1 VDIRRNEIF
10 QTPRRFGWTG
20 SLGIT
25 AYTDPAEAMIGILF
39 TQHMMDSP
47 EPSTVIHRLLDTGVV
62 TCSASSLLAG

>member
-47 EPSTVIHRLLDTGVV
+47 EPSTVFTGFW
-62 TCSASSLLAG
+62 TLAS